1 MTKKLVVYVTPTE
14 EGALIKIKPEHGE
27 VTIAETTAVAAMLA
41 ESAMDQCGA
50 SFETVMEAI
59 RMLIEK
65 NK

>member
-1 MTKKLVVYVTPTE
+1 MTKKLVIYVTPTE
-14 EGALIKIKPEHGE
+14 EGARVKIKPKRGE
-27 VTIAETTAVAAMLA
+27 VTIAETTAVAAMLV

-50 SFETVMEAI
+50 SFETVREAI

>member
-14 EGALIKIKPEHGE
+14 EGARIKIKPEHGE
-27 VTIAETTAVAAMLA
+27 VTIAETTVVAAMLA
-41 ESAMDQCGA
+41 KSAMDQCGA